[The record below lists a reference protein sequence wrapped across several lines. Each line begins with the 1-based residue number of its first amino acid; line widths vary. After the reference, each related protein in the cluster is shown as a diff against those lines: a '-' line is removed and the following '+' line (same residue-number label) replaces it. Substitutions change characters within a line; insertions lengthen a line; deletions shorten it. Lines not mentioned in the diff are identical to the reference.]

1 MFALTLRMLLMGT
14 SVKVPA
20 GAAGAAVARAGA
32 PGAVAGVAAVVT
44 ACRRKR
50 FIWHQHVLLNKTF
63 SHTQCDTK
71 IF

>member
-44 ACRRKR
+44 ACR
-50 FIWHQHVLLNKTF
+50 
-63 SHTQCDTK
+63 
-71 IF
+71 